1 MTRPAADNP
10 RHPGPNP
17 IDVDAA
23 AFAAALDQAFTDQDT
38 RNAQAAAFQAAVH
51 DTNSHDVSA
60 GPAPTE
66 E

>member
-1 MTRPAADNP
+1 MTHADNP
-10 RHPGPNP
+10 RLAALGPNP
-17 IDVDAA
+17 LDTDTA
-23 AFAAALDQAFTDQDT
+23 AFAAALAQATIDQDA
-38 RNAQAAAFQAAVH
+38 RNVQAAAFQSAVH